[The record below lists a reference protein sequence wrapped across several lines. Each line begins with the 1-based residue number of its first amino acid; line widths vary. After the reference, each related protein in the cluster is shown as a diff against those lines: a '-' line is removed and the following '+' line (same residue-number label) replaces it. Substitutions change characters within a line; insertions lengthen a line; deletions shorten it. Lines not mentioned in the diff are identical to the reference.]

1 MSDSCNVRVFCR
13 FRPFNQ
19 REKDLGEDQGVEIN
33 IKPGQVEIVDP
44 TTGRK
49 RDFPMDH
56 CFEGGCH
63 QRDVFD
69 TIALQSVEDIFEG
82 FNGTIFAYGQ
92 TGSGKSWSMM
102 GGDKRDAD
110 LKGIIPR
117 SADAI
122 FAKAAADQSGTVYSV
137 ACSYLQVYKEKIG
150 DLLDPSKN
158 NLQVREDP
166 RSGVYVDGLTQ
177 AYVSS
182 MDEVM
187 GVLLKGD
194 SSRAVAATNMNAVS
208 SRSHS
213 VFIVEVTQ
221 KTTEG
226 GTKKGRLNLV
236 DLAGSEKV
244 GKTGASG
251 NTLEEAKKINQSL
264 SALGNVIKSL
274 ADGRGHVPY
283 RDSKLTRILQSS
295 LGGNTKTS
303 LITAASPHPDNA
315 AETLSTLRFGQR
327 AKTIKT
333 RVKANEQRSAEELA
347 KIVEKL
353 QVELAQLRGY
363 TAALES
369 KLSEVH
375 RPPPPPPH
383 HRCIH
388 PPSLPNVF
396 CCWIRAPLAPR
407 PASFAPAAR
416 CCVAQRLCGTSCV
429 CVCGRPP
436 APPLSLCLSHS
447 HAHSCVYRLASR
459 CPRQRSPPPPPS
471 RRAEG

>member
-283 RDSKLTRILQSS
+283 RDSKLTRILQEA
-295 LGGNTKTS
+295 LGGNSKTS
-303 LITAASPHPDNA
+303 LLVAASPHLDNIE
-315 AETLSTLRFGQR
+315 ETLSTLRFAQR
-327 AKTIKT
+327 AKTIKN
-333 RVKANEQRSAEELA
+333 RVTVNEEKSVSELMA
-347 KIVEKL
+347 IID
-353 QVELAQLRGY
+353 QLKKQNEGLTTY
-363 TAALES
+363 VFSLETALKEAGID
-369 KLSEVH
+369 
-375 RPPPPPPH
+375 PDT
-383 HRCIH
+383 
-388 PPSLPNVF
+388 
-396 CCWIRAPLAPR
+396 IRTVAAPDAFTSSGGGGGGTD
-407 PASFAPAAR
+407 AAPATMKTLELQ
-416 CCVAQRLCGTSCV
+416 AQV
-429 CVCGRPP
+429 CMRGAVFHSLSPP
-436 APPLSLCLSHS
+436 AYGDSPQQQQGGGGGHGFTYLWLTVAVRVAC
-447 HAHSCVYRLASR
+447 
-459 CPRQRSPPPPPS
+459 RSTS
-471 RRAEG
+471 